1 MKKVTFEK
9 NKGFTLLELLI
20 VVVVL
25 AVLAGLALPQYLKTV
40 GRSKEAEGWQTLAG
54 IRSAIIRYYSE
65 AEILPTDNTAAEL
78 DIDDPNDS
86 TLQPNSWFTYTYEG
100 VAATGNFTATATPGG
115 NNPATGRTGI
125 RTLTITKDGTRTA
138 Q

>member
-1 MKKVTFEK
+1 MKKVTFGK
-9 NKGFTLLELLI
+9 KKGFTLLELLI

-40 GRSKEAEGWQTLAG
+40 GRAKEAEGWQTLAG

-65 AEILPTDNTAAEL
+65 AEILPTNDTFTEL
-78 DIDDPNDS
+78 DIDDPNDGG
-86 TLQPNSWFTYTYEG
+86 LQPNSWFSYNF
-100 VAATGNFTATATPGG
+100 VAGAGPGDFLGTATPGG
-115 NNPATGRTGI
+115 NNPAPGRTGI
-125 RTLTITKDGTRTA
+125 RTLTIDRAGSRTV

>member
-1 MKKVTFEK
+1 MKKVTFGK
-9 NKGFTLLELLI
+9 KKGFTLLELLI

-40 GRSKEAEGWQTLAG
+40 GRAKEAEGWQTLASV
-54 IRSAIIRYYSE
+54 RSAIIRYYSE
-65 AEILPTDNTAAEL
+65 SETLPTDDGFGEL
-78 DIDDPNDS
+78 DIDDP
-86 TLQPNSWFTYTYEG
+86 TAQTNSFFDYTF
-100 VAATGNFTATATPGG
+100 AAQGGAGDFLATATPGG
-115 NNPATGRTGI
+115 SAPGGRTGI